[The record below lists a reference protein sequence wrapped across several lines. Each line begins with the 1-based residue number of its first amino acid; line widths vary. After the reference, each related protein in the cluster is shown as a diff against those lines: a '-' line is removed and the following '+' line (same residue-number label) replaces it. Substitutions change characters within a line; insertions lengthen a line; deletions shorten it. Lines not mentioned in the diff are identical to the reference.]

1 MDMGQRREER
11 PSIPLRTRNTIRS
24 GRWKASKRA
33 NGKKRPGS
41 MISGEDAFWSGMPSE
56 TKALRN
62 MKPTWH
68 AQPCHYAEG
77 GGETA
82 YNYDTVGRR
91 LSISNTYGTVELAY
105 NSRNFVT
112 SRIDGKATP
121 PADSY
126 DRMGNLTLTIHPCSG
141 KRKRAL

>member
-1 MDMGQRREER
+1 MALKCTMNIMSTMIWYIHGTATEER
-11 PSIPLRTRNTIRS
+11 PSRPRTRNTIRS
-24 GRWKASKRA
+24 GRWKRSKRA

-62 MKPTWH
+62 MKPTGH
-68 AQPCHYAEG
+68 TPAVSLRRRE
-77 GGETA
+77 ETA
-82 YNYDTVGRR
+82 SGYDTVGRR

-112 SRIDGKATP
+112 SRIRRG
-121 PADSY
+121 
-126 DRMGNLTLTIHPCSG
+126 RLHHP
-141 KRKRAL
+141 